1 MDLTNLELII
11 MGGEGEIEFGA
22 TFYSYPD
29 DLDKMKSLIEW
40 IMQNNNVTDD
50 IVNTQN
56 VPSIIPCL
64 GHRFLILDTEET
76 VLSMFGNDII
86 IWAENLSKG
95 IAKDIFLIHSTTEIK
110 SIDINSFWNKK
121 VL

>member
-1 MDLTNLELII
+1 

-86 IWAENLSKG
+86 IRKRYFFNTLY
-95 IAKDIFLIHSTTEIK
+95 
-110 SIDINSFWNKK
+110 N
-121 VL
+121 